1 MQIYAACL
9 IQENRR
15 MPLFWYLAGA
25 LSTLAALIVLLPWL
39 RNLSGLNA
47 LLLRRGSA
55 PIAAV
60 LLIAAILASYHW
72 LSQPQVASPSS
83 VAAPA
88 HSSGAFSDA
97 VKAFADAGESTASS
111 GAPKPAAS
119 SMESAVAALEG
130 RLAKGGGSPDDWE
143 LLAKSYEFLGR
154 PADAAAAR
162 AHQLPKSTAAESTAA
177 AGTGTA
183 AATGAGSTISGEVM
197 IAAPLS
203 AKAAAGDT
211 LFIVAKSISSPGV
224 PVAVFRGAVGTW
236 PMKFT
241 LSDAQSMLPG
251 RNLSSA
257 GRVVVEAR
265 VSLKGQPLPAS
276 GDLQGTSGEIDPADK
291 RPLKIII
298 DRVIP

>member
-1 MQIYAACL
+1 
-9 IQENRR
+9 
-15 MPLFWYLAGA
+15 MPLFWYFAGV
-25 LSTLAALIVLLPWL
+25 LSTFAALVVLFPWL
-39 RNLSGLNA
+39 RNLGGLNA
-47 LLLRRGSA
+47 LLSYRASA

-60 LLIAAILASYHW
+60 FLVAAILASYHW
-72 LSQPQVASPSS
+72 LGQTQVARQSPGASS
-83 VAAPA
+83 ANP
-88 HSSGAFSDA
+88 SGAFSDA
-97 VKAFADAGESTASS
+97 VKTFANAGEPTDSS
-111 GAPKPAAS
+111 GGAPRPAAS
-119 SMESAVAALEG
+119 PMESAVAALEG

-162 AHQLPKSTAAESTAA
+162 AHQLPKSTGAAA
-177 AGTGTA
+177 AGAGA
-183 AATGAGSTISGEVM
+183 GAGSGAQTGAGTTISGEVT

-211 LFIVAKSISSPGV
+211 LFIVAKSIRSPGA
-224 PVAVFRGAVGTW
+224 PVAVFRGAVGAW

-257 GRVVVEAR
+257 GHVVVEAR

-291 RPLKIII
+291 RPLKILI
-298 DRVIP
+298 DHVIP